1 MYASDNPELFR
12 LYQTIV
18 PSLAAATGAQLLA
31 RNVALALA
39 VASAVL

>member
-1 MYASDNPELFR
+1 MYASHSPELFR

-31 RNVALALA
+31 MNVPLGVA
-39 VASAVL
+39 VASTVL